1 MISRSALFR
10 TLSTPVILVLL
21 LVVIAA
27 LAKLTGSG
35 PFERTVTETFIRVVL
50 VVGLYI
56 FIGNSG
62 VMSFGHVGFMCLSA
76 YATAWL
82 TIPPMMKKFSM
93 KGLPDF
99 LLLHQAPL
107 IVSLVVSPLFAA
119 LFAYLV
125 GRILM
130 RLSGIAASI
139 ATFALLAIINV
150 IYSNWDSVT
159 GGTSSVVGIP
169 MLTGIWLSLGGAVIA
184 VMIAYAYGVSRFGLA
199 LRAAREEATAASA
212 SGVDIV
218 KQRLIAFVVSAFV
231 IGVAG
236 VLYAHFLG
244 VVNPD
249 AFYLGLTFISLAM
262 LVVGGMNS
270 LSGAVLGVVV
280 ISGIIEI
287 LRSLEKGIAIGGA
300 TVAIPNGLQEIAIGV
315 IMILILIFRPS
326 GLTRNQELTSRGWPF
341 RREGASKRALPPA
354 MPEQEAYGKN
364 H

>member
-1 MISRSALFR
+1 MNSRFAFFR
-10 TLSTPVILVLL
+10 TISTPIILVLL
-21 LVVIAA
+21 LAVIAII
-27 LAKLTGSG
+27 AKLTGSG

-62 VMSFGHVGFMCLSA
+62 VMSFGHIGFMCLSA

-82 TIPPMMKKFSM
+82 TIPPMMKKFAM

-107 IVSLVVSPLFAA
+107 IVSLIISPLLAA
-119 LFAYLV
+119 FFAYLA

-139 ATFALLAIINV
+139 ATFALLAIINTV
-150 IYSNWDSVT
+150 YSNWDSVT

-169 MLTGIWLSLGGAVIA
+169 MLTGIWLSLGGAVVAIA
-184 VMIAYAYGVSRFGLA
+184 IAYAYGVSRFGLA

-231 IGVAG
+231 IGIAG

-287 LRSLEKGIAIGGA
+287 LRSLEKGITFGA
-300 TVAIPNGLQEIAIGV
+300 MTVSIPNGIQEIAIGV
-315 IMILILIFRPS
+315 VMILILIFRPS
-326 GLTRNQELTSRGWPF
+326 GLTRNRELAWHGWPF
-341 RREGASKRALPPA
+341 RQAEPRARSLRPALPD
-354 MPEQEAYGKN
+354 QEAYGKN
-364 H
+364 Q